1 MNAKTRTKTA
11 KAPKQDGAP
20 VALSGAGGRFLPGT
34 PSANPK
40 GRGLEAYRLGDLA
53 KAHTGDAIKTLAEIM
68 GDKKQP
74 GQTRINA
81 ATALV
86 DRAFGRPSISVEA
99 KIETT
104 DFTALHLTAL
114 RQLAGIRPDGGSG
127 DLIDVTPTKF

>member
-1 MNAKTRTKTA
+1 MLE
-11 KAPKQDGAP
+11 
-20 VALSGAGGRFLPGT
+20 VARAAATEEEMPIARP
-34 PSANPK
+34 
-40 GRGLEAYRLGDLA
+40 
-53 KAHTGDAIKTLAEIM
+53 
-68 GDKKQP
+68 QP